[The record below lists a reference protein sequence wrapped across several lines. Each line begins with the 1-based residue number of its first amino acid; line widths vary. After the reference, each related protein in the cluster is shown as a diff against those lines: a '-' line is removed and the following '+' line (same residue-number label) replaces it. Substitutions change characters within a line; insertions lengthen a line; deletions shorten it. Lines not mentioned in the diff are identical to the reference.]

1 MKATGSLRVKHGIWQ
16 VVIDYVDEQGKR
28 RQMSESTKLPERGN
42 KRRAQELLDKRLKDL
57 EGQYTAAL
65 EKKNVSFLAFMH
77 QWLDEVVT
85 YRVKETTATQYNYIY
100 NSYIAKYKPFH
111 GVTLHTLTPAIIQSY
126 YNDQLRAGLSP
137 NTIRKH
143 HANIHKCLTY
153 AVRLQ
158 LIPTNPANMI
168 ELPPQRK
175 YQGATAYTPEQ
186 LKALLELFDGDLL
199 ETVVRLAVTYGLRR
213 SEVCGLRWEAVDF
226 DKGTIHICHTA
237 VMAKGKVIYADDTK
251 TNTSNR
257 ILPLTAHMRAYLQGV
272 KARQAETR
280 ELMGTAYEDSGYVCV
295 YPNGTPIRPD
305 YVTPHFQKKLRA
317 ADLPPIRFHD
327 LRHSVVYAL
336 RHGGCDVKDIQAWL
350 GHSDVATTL
359 NVYGH
364 ILGGDME
371 RLGAVM
377 DNTLFITPAA
387 T

>member
-42 KRRAQELLDKRLKDL
+42 KRRAQTLLDARLKDL

-65 EKKNVSFLAFMH
+65 EKKNVSFLSFMR
-77 QWLDEVVT
+77 QWLDEVVI

-100 NSYIAKYKPFH
+100 NSYIAKYRPFH
-111 GVTLHTLTPAIIQSY
+111 GVRLQALTPAVIQSY
-126 YNDQLRAGLSP
+126 YNAQLRAGLSP

-143 HANIHKCLTY
+143 HANIHKCLAY

-168 ELPPQRK
+168 ELPPKRK

-186 LKALLELFDGDLL
+186 LKTLLELFNGDSL

-226 DKGTIHICHTA
+226 GKGTIHICHTA
-237 VMAKGKVIYADDTK
+237 VISKGKVIYSNDTK

-257 ILPLTAHMRAYLQGV
+257 ILPLTAHMRAYLQGIQ
-272 KARQAETR
+272 ARQAEYR
-280 ELMGTAYEDSGYVCV
+280 ELMGTAYVDSGYVCV
-295 YPNGTPIRPD
+295 HPNGTPIRPD
-305 YVTPHFQKKLRA
+305 YVTPHFQKKLQA
-317 ADLPPIRFHD
+317 ADLPLIRFHD

-336 RHGGCDVKDIQAWL
+336 RQGGCDVKDIQAWL
-350 GHSDVATTL
+350 GHSDVSTTL

-377 DNTLFITPAA
+377 DHTLFITPKA